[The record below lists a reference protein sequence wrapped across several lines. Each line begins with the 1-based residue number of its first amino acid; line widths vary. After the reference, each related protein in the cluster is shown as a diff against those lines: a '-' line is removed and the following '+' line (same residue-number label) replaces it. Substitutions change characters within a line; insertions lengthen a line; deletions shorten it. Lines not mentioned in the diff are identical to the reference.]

1 MNVPSGVNTAGPD
14 YSSNLRKLVKS
25 NISRPPHSN
34 AAKVGIFGCKVDTDK
49 ECLVNM
55 RTRKGSKQ
63 LRGSS
68 VMTFLV
74 TLLRKQGVQRMEGLI
89 LLL

>member
-1 MNVPSGVNTAGPD
+1 VNVPSGENAAGPD

-25 NISRPPHSN
+25 NISGPPHSN

-55 RTRKGSKQ
+55 CT
-63 LRGSS
+63 
-68 VMTFLV
+68 
-74 TLLRKQGVQRMEGLI
+74 
-89 LLL
+89 